1 MTAVYVGRAL
11 VLAVIALPAQDLLEV
26 NQMSTSALGF
36 RETVQAVCFTAS
48 LQELDFSV
56 RETVPWL
63 DAFECT
69 EHVARPLKSCSPCA
83 LTGLALSLCTG
94 KDAYERAQEEEVLEA
109 REALAKADPPFDLL
123 ATLVWA
129 HPFCPLPGLWVA
141 WWPQTGGLGLGPGLG
156 EFGFLQ
162 KPPKAEGLHFTSYVG
177 CAFSCVRNAAVVC
190 SFMLCF
196 LTAPRSRW
204 FSACWLPLSS
214 LDQLTRLCL
223 PRVEEQLSPAPD
235 LR

>member
-1 MTAVYVGRAL
+1 MGVLKLLLTAVYVGRAL
-11 VLAVIALPAQDLLEV
+11 VLAVIAPPAQDLLEI

-56 RETVPWL
+56 TETVPWL

-129 HPFCPLPGLWVA
+129 HPFCHFKSRSVPTSGSLGCLVASNWRIGAWPGV
-141 WWPQTGGLGLGPGLG
+141 GGIWFPS
-156 EFGFLQ
+156 
-162 KPPKAEGLHFTSYVG
+162 KASQ
-177 CAFSCVRNAAVVC
+177 S
-190 SFMLCF
+190 
-196 LTAPRSRW
+196 
-204 FSACWLPLSS
+204 
-214 LDQLTRLCL
+214 
-223 PRVEEQLSPAPD
+223 
-235 LR
+235 